1 MAILVNGE
9 RIEEEAVRQE
19 AERMRPEYEKAF
31 AGEAAPDRER
41 RLQQWAR
48 ENLIERRL
56 LEQAA
61 RADARPVPP
70 ADVETALAQAGRT
83 GAPAGDPFRAEVEL
97 GLRARRLLEEAG
109 QGAPPPTDEAIRAFY
124 QEHLEEFTLPER
136 AHAAHIVK
144 HVTPCKPPEVCEEAL
159 RKAKAELEAGGA
171 VFAVLAV
178 KRPDGE
184 ELHAVNK
191 TYEADD
197 ADFAA
202 LAVKYSD
209 CPENGGDLGWFARG
223 QMVEEFEKA
232 VFAMKPGQVSDIFV
246 TRYGFHIVKVF
257 DVRPAGVASLSE
269 VEGRIRARLAAEARN
284 AAVEA
289 YLDAL
294 REKAKVV

>member
-9 RIEEEAVRQE
+9 RIEEEVVRQE

-31 AGEAAPDRER
+31 ADEAAATRER

-70 ADVETALAQAGRT
+70 ADVEAALAQAGRT
-83 GAPAGDPFRAEVEL
+83 GAPAADPFRAEVEL
-97 GLRARRLLEEAG
+97 GLRARRLLEEAD
-109 QGAPPPTDEAIRAFY
+109 QGAPPPTDEAVRAFY

-144 HVTPCKPPEVCEEAL
+144 HVTPCKPPEVAEAAL
-159 RKAKAELEAGGA
+159 RQVHAQLQAG
-171 VFAVLAV
+171 
-178 KRPDGE
+178 
-184 ELHAVNK
+184 
-191 TYEADD
+191 

-232 VFAMKPGQVSDIFV
+232 VFAMKPGQASNVLA
-246 TRYGFHIVKVF
+246 TRYGFHIVKVL
-257 DVRPAGVASLSE
+257 DVRPAGAASLSE

-284 AAVEA
+284 AAIEA
-289 YLDAL
+289 YLDGL
-294 REKAKVV
+294 RAKAKVEEVA

>member
-109 QGAPPPTDEAIRAFY
+109 QGAPPPTDEAVRAFY

-144 HVTPCKPPEVCEEAL
+144 HVTPCKPPEVAEAAL
-159 RKAKAELEAGGA
+159 RQVHAQLQAG
-171 VFAVLAV
+171 
-178 KRPDGE
+178 
-184 ELHAVNK
+184 
-191 TYEADD
+191 

>member
-9 RIEEEAVRQE
+9 RIEEDAIRQE

-31 AGEAAPDRER
+31 ADEAAATRER

-61 RADARPVPP
+61 RADARPVLP
-70 ADVETALAQAGRT
+70 ADVETALAQAGRAE
-83 GAPAGDPFRAEVEL
+83 APADDPFRAEVEL
-97 GLRARRLLEEAG
+97 GLRGRRLLEEAG

-144 HVTPCKPPEVCEEAL
+144 HVTPCKPPEVAEAAL
-159 RKAKAELEAGGA
+159 RQVHAQLQAE
-171 VFAVLAV
+171 
-178 KRPDGE
+178 
-184 ELHAVNK
+184 
-191 TYEADD
+191 
-197 ADFAA
+197 ADFAE
-202 LAVKYSD
+202 LAAKHSD

-289 YLDAL
+289 YLDGL
-294 REKAKVV
+294 REKAKVEEVA

>member
-9 RIEEEAVRQE
+9 RIEEDVVRQE

-31 AGEAAPDRER
+31 ADEAAATRER

-70 ADVETALAQAGRT
+70 ADVEAALAQAGRT
-83 GAPAGDPFRAEVEL
+83 GAPAADPFRAEAEL
-97 GLRARRLLEEAG
+97 GLRGQRLLEEAG
-109 QGAPPPTDEAIRAFY
+109 QGAPPPTDEAVRAFY

-144 HVTPCKPPEVCEEAL
+144 HVTPCKPPEVAEAAL
-159 RKAKAELEAGGA
+159 RQVHAQLQAG
-171 VFAVLAV
+171 
-178 KRPDGE
+178 
-184 ELHAVNK
+184 
-191 TYEADD
+191 

-202 LAVKYSD
+202 LAAKHSD
-209 CPENGGDLGWFARG
+209 CPDNGGDLGWFARG

-232 VFAMKPGQVSDIFV
+232 VFAMKPGQTSNVFA

-289 YLDAL
+289 YLDGL
-294 REKAKVV
+294 RDKAKVEEVA